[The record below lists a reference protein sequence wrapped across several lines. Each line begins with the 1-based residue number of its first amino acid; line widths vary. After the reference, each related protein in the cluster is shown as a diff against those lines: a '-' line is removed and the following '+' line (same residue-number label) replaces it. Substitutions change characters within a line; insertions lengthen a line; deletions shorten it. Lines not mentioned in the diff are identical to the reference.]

1 MLKITNIKAG
11 SPVFKIGVSI
21 GDELISINGHA
32 INDIIDYRFYQ
43 AEHRVALKLARNG
56 KVFFR
61 YLTKD
66 IDSDLGLDFE
76 PDRIIRCRNNC
87 VFCFVHNNPKGL
99 RQTLYIKDDDYRQ
112 SFMYGNFVTLT
123 NVSDYEIRRI
133 IKLRLSPIYIS
144 VQATDEPVRRLLFGR
159 RRLPPILSVLK
170 ELAESN
176 IYFHS
181 QVVIVPGYNDGSILD
196 RTAAD
201 LAALRPFAQS
211 LAVVPV
217 GLTKFSR
224 NMISDGGT
232 VMPVGKFAAAKLIA
246 QVDNYRKKYGDAENK
261 FAYAADELFIRSD
274 MDFPPT
280 SYYDDYPQ
288 IENGV
293 GMVRRF
299 LDTIPNRISSRR
311 KMMLR
316 KKGIWITG
324 RSMERVWQKYLFKKH
339 RVELNLLPI
348 TNRFYGRKVTVS
360 GLLAGKDIL
369 KGIKNAGRKSGMA
382 ILPPN
387 CLNHDDRFIDDYS
400 PQELADKT
408 GLEIVQGT
416 YDFGETIRLIA

>member
-32 INDIIDYRFYQ
+32 INEIIDYRFYQ

-66 IDSDLGLDFE
+66 IDSALGLDFE

-201 LAALRPFAQS
+201 LAALRPVCS
-211 LAVVPV
+211 
-217 GLTKFSR
+217 
-224 NMISDGGT
+224 ISGGCA
-232 VMPVGKFAAAKLIA
+232 GWFD
-246 QVDNYRKKYGDAENK
+246 Q
-261 FAYAADELFIRSD
+261 
-274 MDFPPT
+274 FP
-280 SYYDDYPQ
+280 
-288 IENGV
+288 
-293 GMVRRF
+293 
-299 LDTIPNRISSRR
+299 
-311 KMMLR
+311 
-316 KKGIWITG
+316 
-324 RSMERVWQKYLFKKH
+324 
-339 RVELNLLPI
+339 
-348 TNRFYGRKVTVS
+348 
-360 GLLAGKDIL
+360 
-369 KGIKNAGRKSGMA
+369 
-382 ILPPN
+382 
-387 CLNHDDRFIDDYS
+387 
-400 PQELADKT
+400 
-408 GLEIVQGT
+408 EI
-416 YDFGETIRLIA
+416 